1 MCTILYAAQ
10 ESETAEDNASC
21 RVWLHET
28 TYVTTQIEAEIA
40 PSASDSIM
48 LGLVLLGQFMRCPQ
62 EFKWQLQNP
71 SCCCSRSV
79 MSDSLQPCEWQH
91 TRLPCPSLSPRIAQI
106 HVHWVSDAFQPS
118 HPLSPPSPSTHNLS
132 QEQGLFPV
140 EYNKT

>member
-10 ESETAEDNASC
+10 ESETEEDNASC
-21 RVWLHET
+21 RVQLHEA
-28 TYVTTQIEAEIA
+28 TYVTTQIGAEIA
-40 PSASDSIM
+40 QVPQTPSCC
-48 LGLVLLGQFMRCPQ
+48 VLSFWGNSLTCPH

-79 MSDSLQPCEWQH
+79 MSDSLQPHECQH
-91 TRLPCPSLSPRIAQI
+91 ARLPCPSLSPRVAQI
-106 HVHWVSDAFQPS
+106 HVHWVSDAVQLF
-118 HPLSPPSPSTHNLS
+118 HPLSPPSPSTHDLS